1 MKNFSQFNEDAQAA
15 ALAAQGA
22 ANKAI
27 ADTINKVQSD
37 NVTVANQMGIKNAEL
52 EYKTQMLNNN
62 EKKQLYDNTVLVEE
76 NYDNAL
82 RKANAAITAQLQ
94 NAYTNR
100 ANTANLNS
108 IYPQFDIDPASG
120 GIINI
125 TDPKAFYA
133 DPNYVDPKNAVQQYA
148 DLRKAYVDA
157 ELPIENFPDFELP
170 DNSKAGKTTTGQQLA
185 DVIMNAGY
193 QRRGGE
199 RKMRILRKGAELRN
213 FFLPYN
219 K

>member
-1 MKNFSQFNEDAQAA
+1 MAA
-15 ALAAQGA
+15 ALAAQVK
-22 ANKAI
+22 ANTAI
-27 ADTINKVQSD
+27 AESINKVQSD
-37 NVTVANQMGIKNAEL
+37 NVTVANQMNVKNAEL

-120 GIINI
+120 GIIDI
-125 TDPKAFYA
+125 TDPKKFHS
-133 DPNYVDPKNAVQQYA
+133 DPNYTDPKTAIGEYA
-148 DLRKAYVDA
+148 SQRDEYFNEFGTYDG
-157 ELPIENFPDFELP
+157 FPDFELP
-170 DNSKAGKTTTGQQLA
+170 DNSKKGQTTWGQQNNE
-185 DVIMNAGY
+185 IIQNAGY
-193 QRRGGE
+193 NTARTGKEKKNR
-199 RKMRILRKGAELRN
+199 RILRKGAELRN
-213 FFLPYN
+213 FFLPMS